1 MDMSIINSNLE
12 NELIFSEKSIF
23 LKIVKKLSKIIKES
37 NNLIL
42 LKIIYLIT
50 QTSNRHYV
58 KFNFFPYKFQ
68 IYLYISYRIKLITV
82 KLIAAPINTHI
93 FTNIKNIKNIL
104 NFQ

>member
-42 LKIIYLIT
+42 LKVIYLIT

-68 IYLYISYRIKLITV
+68 IYLYISYHQAHYRK
-82 KLIAAPINTHI
+82 THCCSYKYSHI
-93 FTNIKNIKNIL
+93 YQYKKHKKHT
-104 NFQ
+104 